1 VVIGSAVGVIQRRF
15 PLGSCNSAQAGF
27 YRGREDGRV
36 MSRAQSTTHA
46 DVPTELKLGGRAL
59 ELSDRDRRMFL
70 KDEYLLLQNQYED
83 FDRRSLTIKGWVA
96 SGAAAALAISFSTS
110 YRVSVLI
117 PVFVTVIA
125 LVFWYLEA
133 KWKLFQYA
141 LADRI
146 RVIEAYFR
154 DDPNKPEATPAPFQV
169 YHSWYKSYAKDEPI
183 YEYEKAHRP
192 RSLSARLKSAA
203 LHPFVNALYVAIIA
217 LSIISFVVLLAFPAK
232 S

>member
-1 VVIGSAVGVIQRRF
+1 
-15 PLGSCNSAQAGF
+15 
-27 YRGREDGRV
+27 
-36 MSRAQSTTHA
+36 
-46 DVPTELKLGGRAL
+46 L
-59 ELSDRDRRMFL
+59 ELSDTDRRTFL

-110 YRVSVLI
+110 YRLSVLI

-154 DDPNKPEATPAPFQV
+154 DDPNKPEESPAPFQI
-169 YHSWYKSYAKDEPI
+169 YNAWYRSYVKDEPI
-183 YEYEKAHRP
+183 YGIDKKEVERGAVSAPLPMRKPSDPGRKSRDLGQRRCS
-192 RSLSARLKSAA
+192 RSSMPSMRRL
-203 LHPFVNALYVAIIA
+203 FC
-217 LSIISFVVLLAFPAK
+217 
-232 S
+232 